1 MFNLIISNF
10 PLLCGIIAI
19 ILAQLLKVII
29 RFFVT
34 KQWDWRL
41 LSSSGNMPSSHTSG
55 VTALAFAL
63 AIQEG
68 LDSPL
73 FAIAAIFAFIV
84 MYDATGVRR
93 QSGKHSIMINQLI
106 RDFNRLIEEMRT
118 WSEKDKVQKQEELLE
133 LLGHEPSEVL
143 AGAILGVFTTFLL
156 YIIML

>member
-1 MFNLIISNF
+1 
-10 PLLCGIIAI
+10 
-19 ILAQLLKVII
+19 
-29 RFFVT
+29 
-34 KQWDWRL
+34 
-41 LSSSGNMPSSHTSG
+41 MPSSHTSG